1 VSGLSGRVVDVDP
14 DPLDL
19 EPGPLAVVL
28 GVDGVPVADLAPG
41 TRLRVGAAVVVELG
55 GPRTAGGLREGAAG
69 DVVAA
74 GVMTGGRIRIGD
86 AVTVEAVAVP
96 LEDALD
102 LHPFRPE
109 EIPAVVDEYLARAQA
124 AGFREVRLIHG
135 RGHGVQRAAVRRAL
149 AASERVAA
157 FADAPPDRGGWG
169 ATIAQLHPGPA

>member
-1 VSGLSGRVVDVDP
+1 VSVLTGRVVDVDP

-19 EPGPLAVVL
+19 QPGPLAAVV

-41 TRLRVGAAVVVELG
+41 TRLRAGATVVLELG
-55 GPRTAGGLREGAAG
+55 GPPAAGGLREGTAG
-69 DVVAA
+69 EVVVA
-74 GVMTGGRIRIGD
+74 GVVRGGRIRRGD

-109 EIPAVVDEYLARAQA
+109 EIPAVVEEYLARAQA

-135 RGHGVQRAAVRRAL
+135 RGRGVQRAAVRRVL
-149 AASERVAA
+149 AESARVAA
-157 FADAPPDRGGWG
+157 FAEAPPDRGGWG
-169 ATIAQLHPGPA
+169 ATIAQLHREPA